1 MMTAT
6 FLITLSPQHL
16 AFEDGEGIGSQ
27 LMLGV
32 DCPDAVTC
40 LFIFSQ
46 LLPKSPF
53 QVFDLAGFLL
63 FFVSLTFA

>member
-6 FLITLSPQHL
+6 FLITLSPQHF
-16 AFEDGEGIGSQ
+16 ASEDSEGNGSQ
-27 LMLGV
+27 LMLGA
-32 DCPDAVTC
+32 DCPDAVTS
-40 LFIFSQ
+40 LYFSQ